1 MLLSPGT
8 PTTFYKTEADEAD
21 GAKGGGRVSALL
33 TLGTEPPVPGVFGWS
48 SPRPTDASSDR
59 AGVPPLWQLV
69 GTSVPASTQGLNWGG
84 LVRGAAQVR
93 QLSPSSWGLA
103 TLGMWLP
110 MGDVEAHRAARPD
123 LLGATGHS
131 PGSGLS
137 GLGPNFVALHGSS
150 HDEEDHGSSHNEEDL
165 TTWQLYL
172 PAGPDRRRPVLGQYL
187 TSSAI
192 LLP

>member
-1 MLLSPGT
+1 M
-8 PTTFYKTEADEAD
+8 
-21 GAKGGGRVSALL
+21 
-33 TLGTEPPVPGVFGWS
+33 
-48 SPRPTDASSDR
+48 
-59 AGVPPLWQLV
+59 
-69 GTSVPASTQGLNWGG
+69 PASTQGLNWGG
-84 LVRGAAQVR
+84 LVCGAAQVP
-93 QLSPSSWGLA
+93 QLSPSSRGLA

-165 TTWQLYL
+165 TTAPKLRAAML
-172 PAGPDRRRPVLGQYL
+172 FRSRFLGLKLICDTFRPLARD
-187 TSSAI
+187 T
-192 LLP
+192 